1 MTLRAETPAAA
12 DAAAHL
18 AIVGTRVV
26 PAAAVG
32 VAACMC
38 TDVAVVAADDAE
50 RLMIVCMCTDV
61 VVVAAAWNVMMSLNV
76 VCSFCCEYS
85 IFQPDCSV
93 VFGCVHF
100 DVAAVVVVVAGVV
113 VAGEDVAGVAAGD

>member
-38 TDVAVVAADDAE
+38 TDVVVAVDGAE

-100 DVAAVVVVVAGVV
+100 DVAVVAAGVGVV
-113 VAGEDVAGVAAGD
+113 VDVEDVAAGD